1 MGSRNYREAS
11 LFCFFAIPTIC
22 NAMLKLLKLQLVCVY
37 FTYQG
42 LVGSE
47 FLFLPLVW
55 HLGQAPPYREE
66 CKIIGCFSEQS
77 STLMRLK
84 IKSHFLFTGVLSLNH
99 FKHMFLSIMLG
110 CEGESGFHCSIQDYI
125 DQSCKFFRNIDL
137 NFQTK
142 KTKIITIS
150 YRTTSLNKP
159 IPCNVATD
167 NT

>member
-1 MGSRNYREAS
+1 
-11 LFCFFAIPTIC
+11 
-22 NAMLKLLKLQLVCVY
+22 
-37 FTYQG
+37 
-42 LVGSE
+42 
-47 FLFLPLVW
+47 
-55 HLGQAPPYREE
+55 
-66 CKIIGCFSEQS
+66 
-77 STLMRLK
+77 MRLK

-110 CEGESGFHCSIQDYI
+110 CEGESGFRCSIQDYI
-125 DQSCKFFRNIDL
+125 DQSCKFFRNIDI